1 MESTK
6 SQLHGRSPDGGD
18 GHVSRA
24 SRENGYEPMLLSGRG
39 IAWFVVILVVSG
51 AVTSLALWV
60 LLKRFDRDFR
70 LAERPSSVV
79 SADAGGVPRGE
90 QGAPLQ
96 PSTGHDALPR
106 EDLAAM
112 RQAEDE
118 VFARLG
124 WVDGT
129 TRAVRVP
136 EAVVA
141 AVARRSGGAA
151 MPAKVPA
158 TRSTRE
164 AK

>member
-1 MESTK
+1 M
-6 SQLHGRSPDGGD
+6 
-18 GHVSRA
+18 SRA

-39 IAWFVVILVVSG
+39 VAWAVVVLVVSG
-51 AVTSLALWV
+51 VVTSLALWV
-60 LLKRFDRDFR
+60 LLKRFDRNFR
-70 LAERPSSVV
+70 QAERPSSVV
-79 SADAGGVPRGE
+79 SADAGGMPRGE
-90 QGAPLQ
+90 QGPPLQ

-129 TRAVRVP
+129 THAVRVP
-136 EAVVA
+136 PAVVS
-141 AVARRSGGAA
+141 AVAKRGGGAV
-151 MPAKVPA
+151 MPATVPV
-158 TRSTRE
+158 TRSARE